1 MWFLE
6 KGIEPNLDCIEN
18 IETKEDL
25 KNILLEKVKNA
36 DSKSIEYDL
45 KAFISDQ
52 EFVSNISPNI
62 KDIIL
67 NNLLRWKN

>member
-6 KGIEPNLDCIEN
+6 KG
-18 IETKEDL
+18 
-25 KNILLEKVKNA
+25 V
-36 DSKSIEYDL
+36 EYDL

-67 NNLLRWKN
+67 NNLLKWKD